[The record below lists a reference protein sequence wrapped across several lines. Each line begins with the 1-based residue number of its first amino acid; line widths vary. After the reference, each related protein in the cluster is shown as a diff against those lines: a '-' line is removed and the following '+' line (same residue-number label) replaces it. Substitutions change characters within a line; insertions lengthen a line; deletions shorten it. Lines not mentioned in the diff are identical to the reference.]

1 MPSERDPDHSD
12 DGLNLK
18 KGTVVTTHKNAFVV
32 GRLLGEGGFGKK
44 TGSNNNNGYL
54 QVYDQNEPTKFYA
67 MKVEKKLDHR
77 RHSKLKMEVSILKMV
92 SEERTSETS
101 HFTAIIDRGKKEKYF
116 FLVMSLV
123 GKSLDDLKKMRPSR
137 VFSIGTGLG
146 AAIQCLEAI
155 EDLTKHGYIHRDIK
169 PANYACGLGKL
180 IRTVYLLDF
189 GIARRILND
198 ENELKTPRNQVGFKG
213 TVRFASVN
221 CHRNL
226 ELGPRDDV
234 ESWFYLLLDLV
245 VSTGLPWRR
254 CGDKHEVQRVK
265 EECRLPEMRERLF
278 FGVQCKHQFGKMLD
292 YISNLNYSDKVDY
305 KFLYG
310 NCREGAIACEV
321 KLEDPYDWEDEQKQ
335 SSVSKKRSIRTVR
348 FQ

>member
-1 MPSERDPDHSD
+1 
-12 DGLNLK
+12 
-18 KGTVVTTHKNAFVV
+18 
-32 GRLLGEGGFGKK
+32 
-44 TGSNNNNGYL
+44 
-54 QVYDQNEPTKFYA
+54 
-67 MKVEKKLDHR
+67 
-77 RHSKLKMEVSILKMV
+77 
-92 SEERTSETS
+92 
-101 HFTAIIDRGKKEKYF
+101 
-116 FLVMSLV
+116 MSLV

-137 VFSIGTGLG
+137 VFSIQTGLG

-169 PANYACGLGKL
+169 PANYACGLGKT

-245 VSTGLPWRR
+245 VSTGLPWRK

-265 EECRLPEMRERLF
+265 EESRLPEMRERLF
-278 FGVQCKHQFGKMLD
+278 YGVQCKHQFGKMLD

-305 KFLYG
+305 KFLYA
-310 NCREGAIACEV
+310 NCKEGATACEV

-335 SSVSKKRSIRTVR
+335 SSVSKKRSVRTAR